1 MEDLKTLR
9 KKAGLT
15 QEQLAVKAGLARY
28 TVKRIEDG
36 MLDCAS
42 VGTLRKICKAL
53 GCEPSVFF
61 AKDV

>member
-1 MEDLKTLR
+1 MENLKTLR
-9 KKAGLT
+9 KNAGMT

-36 MLDCAS
+36 MLDRAS

-61 AKDV
+61 TKNV